1 MCPRIWDKDQE
12 ITVSLHK
19 EPRGC
24 MQQLRRRVTGDGGH
38 PRLLRPHS
46 VAGSQHVHAMRAV
59 CRAAPPGGPSGG

>member
-24 MQQLRRRVTGDGGH
+24 MQQLRRRVTGAGGP